1 MLSALALALALL
13 GGLDGLVSGASLVF
27 LMVFGTLNALALR
40 RDVGSRWITLPGT
53 VLSFA
58 ALLVLAAH
66 LSGLI

>member
-1 MLSALALALALL
+1 M
-13 GGLDGLVSGASLVF
+13 SGASLVF
-27 LMVFGTLNALALR
+27 LMAFGTLNALALR